1 MDVPCSLARSEE
13 NVYAASGQFCI
24 RQTHW
29 RVVFV
34 LNNIYSSSFG
44 RVVGVTVVTGGIKKI
59 VHLARSSEDLP
70 EAFLVSG
77 TCIDAQ
83 SWSIH

>member
-1 MDVPCSLARSEE
+1 M
-13 NVYAASGQFCI
+13 
-24 RQTHW
+24 
-29 RVVFV
+29 

-44 RVVGVTVVTGGIKKI
+44 RVVGVTVVTGGIKKT

-70 EAFLVSG
+70 ETFLVSG